1 MGLLQACA
9 GLWHVALVPGTACH
23 SRSNIKNLWLQ
34 GGAGS
39 GGGTLVASRQ
49 QGGSCFC
56 ALACVPHMLSL
67 RPCPTAPSSVRV
79 QYSAAKLTDDDKSEI
94 RALSRDPRIGE
105 RLCCSLCLCC
115 WLPRCC
121 SPPLQCC
128 RRRAGTGACSST
140 VPTAF
145 MLAHHRTPTPTSS
158 ARRPAPPP
166 VARRRAHRE
175 VHRSLHLRPPEHQ
188 AGHCAGHVWRAGEA
202 PLGHAPPAW
211 RHQHAAAGRPWY
223 RQVAGG
229 VGDQTQTQSLEVG
242 LGPRSRSRRGE
253 SGGATPNRSLV

>member
-1 MGLLQACA
+1 MACGIGAWDCMSFPKQLQQF
-9 GLWHVALVPGTACH
+9 VAARRCRQWRG
-23 SRSNIKNLWLQ
+23 N
-34 GGAGS
+34 S
-39 GGGTLVASRQ
+39 GGQPPAGRQ
-49 QGGSCFC
+49 LLLCPRLR
-56 ALACVPHMLSL
+56 AHMPVL
-67 RPCPTAPSSVRV
+67 RPCPAAPSSGRV

-105 RLCCSLCLCC
+105 HLCCSLCLCC

-140 VPTAF
+140 VPAAF
-145 MLAHHRTPTPTSS
+145 MLAHHRTPSPTSS

-229 VGDQTQTQSLEVG
+229 VGDQTQSLEVG